1 MDSCAS
7 DWLKQNSLVFQP
19 IRITTKIWVVMRHQY
34 GIFALVTQ
42 TSFCEGQVATLRN
55 VGCFLR
61 LIEKSISIDFSQQ
74 IRLSIFIDFSFYRL
88 LSNVIDYQFCRL
100 PRSGWIQ

>member
-19 IRITTKIWVVMRHQY
+19 IRSTTKIWVVMRHQY
-34 GIFALVTQ
+34 GIFVLVTQ
-42 TSFCEGQVATLRN
+42 ASFCEGQVATLRN

-61 LIEKSISIDFSQQ
+61 LISHNKSV
-74 IRLSIFIDFSFYRL
+74 Y
-88 LSNVIDYQFCRL
+88 
-100 PRSGWIQ
+100 